1 VVDERQLTFLM
12 LSSRSVSA
20 KVEEQQP
27 SVRLDRYH
35 NAAEHQL
42 DNIFGSEKAGVVVN
56 VSM

>member
-35 NAAEHQL
+35 NAAERQL
-42 DNIFGSEKAGVVVN
+42 DNISGSEKTGVVVN